1 MPNPVV
7 VISTVADGSMYNRKD
22 LFDAAVIENREAYL
36 GQHAIT
42 ISDATRVH
50 PNANQRAEVDHET
63 DWCRYVEVSAESKG
77 LGMRGND
84 SPAADALITKDANHA
99 LLLPVAD
106 CVGAT
111 IYDPIHHVLMLS
123 HLGRHSLEQQ
133 GGIRSVEHLVNTYG
147 SNPEDLLVWFTP
159 APNKIVFPIW
169 ALDNK
174 GMKEVAFEQMAAAG
188 ILQKNITDNPADTAT
203 DPTYFSYS
211 EYLKGNRTED
221 GDHAM
226 VAVMTV

>member
-1 MPNPVV
+1 MPNPIVL
-7 VISTVADGSMYNRKD
+7 ISTVADGSMYNRKD
-22 LFDAAVIENREAYL
+22 LYNAAVIENRTKFLA
-36 GQHAIT
+36 QHNIT
-42 ISDATRVH
+42 IDDATRLH

-63 DWCRYVEVSAESKG
+63 NWCRYIEIDTSSKG
-77 LGMRGND
+77 LGMRGD
-84 SPAADALITKDANHA
+84 DAPTADAIITKDAHHA

-111 IYDPIHHVLMLS
+111 IYDPVHHVLMIS

-133 GGIRSVEHLVNTYG
+133 GGVRSVEHLTEHYG
-147 SNPEDLLVWFTP
+147 SDPKVLLVWFTP
-159 APNKIVFPIW
+159 APNKEVFPIW

-188 ILQKNITDNPADTAT
+188 VPFENITDNPADTAT
-203 DPTYFSYS
+203 DLTYYSYS
-211 EYLKGNRTED
+211 EYLKGHREED

-226 VAVMTV
+226 ITMMTD